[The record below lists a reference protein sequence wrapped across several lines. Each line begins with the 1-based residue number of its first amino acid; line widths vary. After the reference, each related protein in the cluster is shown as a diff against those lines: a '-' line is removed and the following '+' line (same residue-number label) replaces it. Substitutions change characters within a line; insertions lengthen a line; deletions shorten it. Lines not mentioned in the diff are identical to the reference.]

1 MTGWLA
7 LLAIGFLMIM
17 SKAAIRF
24 TALDVFRGM
33 TICFMIIVIS
43 PGSGASPY
51 WPLDHAA
58 WHGFTPTDLVF
69 PSFLFAVGN
78 ALSFA
83 ERKFDDLSSG
93 KVLYCIFKRSVII
106 FLLGYLMSWFPFYRL
121 DADHN
126 IISFPISQTRYF
138 GVLQRIAL
146 CYLLTAL
153 AVRYI
158 NQRILVFTG
167 LGILLL
173 YWGVLLM
180 FGSGDPFSVEGNAI
194 TRLDILLFGPKHL
207 YYDHGVFDPE
217 GLLSTFPAVVNT
229 MAGYIA
235 GKYLQKKGNSIAV
248 LRPLFVVGSI
258 AVLLALIWN
267 IVFPIN
273 KKLWTSSFA
282 LLTIGLDLI
291 LLPLLVL
298 ITQAKTGEDRSW
310 THFFTIF
317 GKNPLLIYMLAE
329 MLLIMLR
336 KIPVGKTNLYD
347 QINIVVFQSVL
358 PGPAGSLLFA
368 LTNMLFC
375 WGVAWVLDK
384 NKVYIKV

>member
-1 MTGWLA
+1 MAGFA
-7 LLAIGFLMIM
+7 GYPVFLMIM

-43 PGSGASPY
+43 PGSGALPY
-51 WPLDHAA
+51 WPLDHAP

-93 KVLYCIFKRSVII
+93 EVLYRIFKRSVII

-121 DADHN
+121 DADNH
-126 IISFPISQTRYF
+126 IVSFPISQTRYF

-158 NQRILVFTG
+158 NQRILVFAG

-180 FGSGDPFSVEGNAI
+180 FGSGDPFSVDGNAI
-194 TRLDILLFGPKHL
+194 TRLDILLFGPQHL

-217 GLLSTFPAVVNT
+217 GFLSTFPAVVNT
-229 MAGYIA
+229 MAGYFA
-235 GKYLQKKGNSIAV
+235 GKYLQKKGSSAVV
-248 LRPLFVVGSI
+248 LRSLFVAGGI
-258 AVLLALIWN
+258 AVLLAIIWN
-267 IVFPIN
+267 VVFPVN

-298 ITQAKTGEDRSW
+298 ITQVKSGEDKRW
-310 THFFTIF
+310 VYFFTTF
-317 GKNPLLIYMLAE
+317 GKNPLFIYMLAE

-336 KIPVGKTNLYD
+336 RIPVGTTNLYD
-347 QINIVVFQSVL
+347 QINIAVFQSVL

-375 WGVAWVLDK
+375 WCVAWVLDK